1 MQNFGGWSLLLKDP
15 ATIWDFFFLIKSAIL
30 TVSHP
35 PFILSLHAFS
45 ESLQDGLKK
54 IILAWFF
61 GFLRQKTAA
70 AYCGLSLFLCCIY
83 INYQKYFLG

>member
-1 MQNFGGWSLLLKDP
+1 MVT
-15 ATIWDFFFLIKSAIL
+15 ATEGPSDHLGFFFLIKSAIL

-54 IILAWFF
+54 IILVWFF
-61 GFLRQKTAA
+61 AA
-70 AYCGLSLFLCCIY
+70 VYCGLSLFLCCIY
-83 INYQKYFLG
+83 INYQKYFMG